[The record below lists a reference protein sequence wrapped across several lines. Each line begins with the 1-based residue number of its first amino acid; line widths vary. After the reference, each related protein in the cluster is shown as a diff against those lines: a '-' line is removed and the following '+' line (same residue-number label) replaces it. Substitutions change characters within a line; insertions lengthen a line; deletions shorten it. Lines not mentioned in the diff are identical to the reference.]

1 VSLTF
6 PAASDEADQRIRRA
20 HERAYRYADG
30 FTGFSA
36 DITWATDAES
46 GTGSVVARRGPVVE
60 LAGVGSPDAHGWVE
74 RQLRSI
80 VGHRQPSDYEKGDGR
95 HAKRLAA
102 TGHVLGDVVEMEDK
116 LESAYGVRGDDITT
130 VTRTMG
136 EHRFTIVVHER
147 REVDGGAVPTS
158 FTVFYWDRETGA
170 LRATEAYA
178 DEVVQVGEYFLPASR
193 RIVRGDEHGLSAHE
207 LTLTGHALLE
217 EDAS

>member
-1 VSLTF
+1 MSLTH
-6 PAASDEADQRIRRA
+6 AAVSDEADQRIRRA

-36 DITWATDAES
+36 DLAWATDAES

-60 LAGVGSPDAHGWVE
+60 LDGVDSSDAHAWVE

-80 VGHRQPSDYEKGDGR
+80 VGHRQPSDYEGGDGR

-116 LESAYGVRGDDITT
+116 LSSSYAVRGDDITT

-136 EHRFTIVVHER
+136 EHRFTIVVHDR

-158 FTVFYWDRETGA
+158 FTVFYWDRESGA
-170 LRATEAYA
+170 LHATEAYS
-178 DEVVQVGEYFLPASR
+178 DSVVEVGGYYLPASR
-193 RIVRGDEHGLSAHE
+193 RIVRGDEHGLSARE

-217 EDAS
+217 KDAS